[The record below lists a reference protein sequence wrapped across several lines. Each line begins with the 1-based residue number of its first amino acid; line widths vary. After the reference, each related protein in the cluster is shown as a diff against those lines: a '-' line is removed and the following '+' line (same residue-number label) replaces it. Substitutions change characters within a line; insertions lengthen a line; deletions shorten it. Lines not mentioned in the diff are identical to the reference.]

1 MGQLF
6 IFIMNT
12 YIENM
17 SSIRSE
23 KGMRKVRSGS
33 G

>member
-12 YIENM
+12 YIEKM

-23 KGMRKVRSGS
+23 KGMTKVRSGS